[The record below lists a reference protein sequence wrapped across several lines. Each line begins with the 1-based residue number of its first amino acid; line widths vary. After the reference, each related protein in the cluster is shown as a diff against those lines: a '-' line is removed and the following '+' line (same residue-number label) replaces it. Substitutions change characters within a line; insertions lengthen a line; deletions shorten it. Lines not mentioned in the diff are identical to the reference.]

1 MLAQVGVIYR
11 WLAATQSWT
20 SFRPGAPAILS
31 AFDTF
36 ATGGSYWIAVAEEV
50 EWVVGGDGGLSAAA
64 LSPPQHRASQ
74 AEGRGFEPLLPLQTP
89 TVGHLLTRVSA
100 CVRVGRMGE
109 SGRADAALL
118 ALIALVGAA
127 ATAAAARAAFSPAA
141 GLLAAG

>member
-1 MLAQVGVIYR
+1 MLAQVGVFYR

-74 AEGRGFEPLLPLQTP
+74 AEGRGFESHLPLHP
-89 TVGHLLTRVSA
+89 FRIRRPA
-100 CVRVGRMGE
+100 
-109 SGRADAALL
+109 SG
-118 ALIALVGAA
+118 
-127 ATAAAARAAFSPAA
+127 
-141 GLLAAG
+141 

>member
-50 EWVVGGDGGLSAAA
+50 EWVVGVDGGLSAAA

-74 AEGRGFEPLLPLQTP
+74 AEGRGFESLLPLQLRHPVAKKRRVTGLKSP
-89 TVGHLLTRVSA
+89 ISSPCGGGVVQSGHPPS
-100 CVRVGRMGE
+100 
-109 SGRADAALL
+109 
-118 ALIALVGAA
+118 I
-127 ATAAAARAAFSPAA
+127 
-141 GLLAAG
+141 